1 VSPLLVYSFKIIFAL
16 IKKYH
21 MVTIEK
27 NNGNFI
33 FTIKGIH
40 KLWALKS
47 ELTIPAEHIMDA
59 YPNTNNLH
67 VSLGLRMPGTSVPG
81 LIEAGTFIG
90 RDGVIFCDI
99 TNGSKS
105 IVIDLQNDHY
115 DKMIIDVEDPD
126 NAIALLSQK

>member
-1 VSPLLVYSFKIIFAL
+1 
-16 IKKYH
+16 

-27 NNGNFI
+27 RNDYFI
-33 FTIKGIH
+33 FTIKGLH

-47 ELTIPAEHIMDA
+47 ELTIPAEHIINA
-59 YPNTNNLH
+59 YPNTQNLH

-99 TNGSKS
+99 TNGSQS
-105 IVIDLQNDHY
+105 IVVELLHEHY
-115 DKMIIDVEDPD
+115 NKMIIDVEDPFA
-126 NAIALLSQK
+126 AIALLNQK

>member
-1 VSPLLVYSFKIIFAL
+1 
-16 IKKYH
+16 

-33 FTIKGIH
+33 FTIRGIH

-47 ELTIPAEHIMDA
+47 ELSIPAEHIITA
-59 YPNTNNLH
+59 YPNTQHLH
-67 VSLGLRMPGTSVPG
+67 VPLGWRMPGTSVPG

-99 TNGSKS
+99 TNHSKS
-105 IVIDLQNDHY
+105 IVIELRNEHY
-115 DKMIIDVEDPD
+115 DKLIIEVEDPVS
-126 NAIALLSQK
+126 AIALLTQSQT